1 MFSVAKD
8 SRIAPVPLGKATFL
22 DSPRCD
28 DLDML
33 DADVAII
40 GVPFG
45 YPYDL
50 SGLTSPSSSAPAALR
65 QESVRH
71 APFLSHYDYDFG
83 ADIFAA
89 REVRIVDCGDVAM
102 KPGDFAGN
110 AAATTTAIQAILDR
124 GAVPIVL
131 GGDHAIPIPVFRAYE
146 GREPMVV
153 VQLDQHI
160 DWREERNGVTQGLS
174 STMRRASEMPW
185 VSGMAQIGLHAVG
198 SARQQEVDDSLAYGS
213 VQIRAEEVHE
223 IGVDAVLERIPQS
236 DRYYITFDADG
247 LYAPLAP
254 GVLSPGFGGLTYYEA
269 SNLLRGVARKGKIV
283 GYDIVEIVPSV
294 DVADMTSQVCARL
307 TLNLIG
313 EMAHQGQIG
322 RVV

>member
-1 MFSVAKD
+1 MLSMAKD
-8 SRIAPVPLGKATFL
+8 SRISPVPLGRATFL

-28 DLDML
+28 DLDTL

-50 SGLTSPSSSAPAALR
+50 AGLTSPSSSAPAALR
-65 QESVRH
+65 EQSVRH
-71 APFLSHYDYDFG
+71 VPFLSHYDYDFG
-83 ADIFAA
+83 ADLFAG

-110 AAATTTAIQAILDR
+110 AAATTTAVKAILDR

-131 GGDHAIPIPVFRAYE
+131 GGDHAIPIPVFRAFE

-153 VQLDQHI
+153 IQLDQHI

-213 VQIRAEEVHE
+213 VQVRAEEVHE
-223 IGVDAVLERIPQS
+223 IGVDAVLERIPRS

-294 DVADMTSQVCARL
+294 DVANLTSQVCARL

-322 RVV
+322 RKV

>member
-1 MFSVAKD
+1 
-8 SRIAPVPLGKATFL
+8 
-22 DSPRCD
+22 
-28 DLDML
+28 
-33 DADVAII
+33 
-40 GVPFG
+40 
-45 YPYDL
+45 
-50 SGLTSPSSSAPAALR
+50 
-65 QESVRH
+65 
-71 APFLSHYDYDFG
+71 
-83 ADIFAA
+83 
-89 REVRIVDCGDVAM
+89 VRIVDCGDVAM

-110 AAATTTAIQAILDR
+110 SAATTTAIKAILGK

-146 GREPMVV
+146 GQEPMVV

-185 VSGMAQIGLHAVG
+185 VNGMAQIGLHAVG
-198 SARQQEVDDSLAYGS
+198 SARQQEVDDSLAWGS
-213 VQIRAEEVHE
+213 VQVRAEEVHE
-223 IGVDAVLERIPQS
+223 IGVDAVLERIPAS
-236 DRYYITFDADG
+236 GRYYITFDADG

-269 SNLLRGVARKGKIV
+269 SNLLRGIARKGKIV
-283 GYDIVEIVPSV
+283 GYDIVEIVPSR
-294 DVADMTSQVCARL
+294 DVSDMTSQVCARL

-322 RVV
+322 RKA

>member
-1 MFSVAKD
+1 
-8 SRIAPVPLGKATFL
+8 
-22 DSPRCD
+22 
-28 DLDML
+28 
-33 DADVAII
+33 
-40 GVPFG
+40 
-45 YPYDL
+45 
-50 SGLTSPSSSAPAALR
+50 
-65 QESVRH
+65 
-71 APFLSHYDYDFG
+71 
-83 ADIFAA
+83 
-89 REVRIVDCGDVAM
+89 
-102 KPGDFAGN
+102 
-110 AAATTTAIQAILDR
+110 
-124 GAVPIVL
+124 VPIVL

-146 GREPMVV
+146 GQEPMVV

-160 DWREERNGVTQGLS
+160 DWRQERNGVTQGLS

-198 SARQQEVDDSLAYGS
+198 SARQGEVDDALAYGS
-213 VQIRAEEVHE
+213 VQVRAEEVHE
-223 IGVDAVLERIPQS
+223 IGVDAVLERIPAS

-254 GVLSPGFGGLTYYEA
+254 GVLSPGYGGLTYYEA

-283 GYDIVEIVPSV
+283 GYDIVEIVPSR

-322 RVV
+322 RKA

>member
-1 MFSVAKD
+1 M
-8 SRIAPVPLGKATFL
+8 
-22 DSPRCD
+22 
-28 DLDML
+28 
-33 DADVAII
+33 
-40 GVPFG
+40 
-45 YPYDL
+45 
-50 SGLTSPSSSAPAALR
+50 
-65 QESVRH
+65 
-71 APFLSHYDYDFG
+71 
-83 ADIFAA
+83 
-89 REVRIVDCGDVAM
+89 
-102 KPGDFAGN
+102 
-110 AAATTTAIQAILDR
+110 
-124 GAVPIVL
+124 L

-146 GREPMVV
+146 GQEPMVV

-213 VQIRAEEVHE
+213 VQVRAEEVHE
-223 IGVDAVLERIPQS
+223 IGVDAVLERIPRS
-236 DRYYITFDADG
+236 ERYYITFDADG

-322 RVV
+322 RKGRRAARVDAPLSVMREEGSVGPAPRPGVPRRTSALGKDESQQIVARFTRVRGSIT